1 MEQVLEFLDHIDKEL
16 LLFLH
21 KQSTPFLDVTM
32 VAVTEKYTWILLYL
46 ILILALIRQF
56 GWQSVYSIVAVILL
70 VIISDQLTSG
80 LMKPFFGR
88 LRPCHDPEIG
98 HLIRIIRRCG
108 GEFGFVSSH
117 AANSVS
123 VSTFFIL
130 LFRKSHRYV
139 WWILIWP
146 LLFSYSRIYMGVHY
160 PLDVICGA
168 VVGIALGWLV
178 YWGTEKLSQ
187 KVPFEFTPYRRQA

>member
-1 MEQVLEFLDHIDKEL
+1 
-16 LLFLH
+16 
-21 KQSTPFLDVTM
+21 
-32 VAVTEKYTWILLYL
+32 
-46 ILILALIRQF
+46 
-56 GWQSVYSIVAVILL
+56 
-70 VIISDQLTSG
+70 
-80 LMKPFFGR
+80 MKPLFGR

>member
-21 KQSTPFLDVTM
+21 KQSTPFLDVAM

-160 PLDVICGA
+160 PLDVLCGA

-178 YWGTEKLSQ
+178 YWGTEKLSE